1 MTYRLPGH
9 GVQPLLVLPW
19 HSLLLILGVVLIV
32 AAGVRLPQPASAALP
47 DVASA
52 GGAAPPADAL
62 AERFGAQRT
71 LLLGYRPFDA
81 DLLSETVLARVA
93 ALRDALAALPGVQ
106 TVTTLLDVPLLFSP
120 QIRPADLGGEL
131 LRVSDAGVDIELAR
145 EELRT
150 SPLYRRL
157 LLAADGQQTALR
169 IALAPQAERAAVVA
183 AVQQALAPYT
193 TDATLT
199 LAAPEFAQAA
209 AATRQRDD
217 LPRYALAA
225 LGLAVPVFALL
236 LGGIARGVVVPL
248 AAAASALLLCG
259 LLGWAGRA
267 LDEAALTAAAVAA
280 ATAGALAWRF
290 ALACRAAVGADSQA
304 RLLQALAATLP
315 ALGLAV
321 AVAAS
326 GFLALGALPRHG
338 ALGVSC
344 ALGVVLGALVTLLV
358 SAPALRIATDVPGL
372 LAPWLRLPAG
382 ALVLVLGALGMGQL
396 LFADGPLAPERRGTP
411 EQLALASMAHEFGGI
426 ETVRVVLRDP
436 SGRAGAG
443 SANPWFSV
451 AGLQRVRQVHD
462 ALQALDGVAGVRSLA
477 LLQQTLESLHGH
489 PPEERE
495 LAALWQR
502 LPRQR
507 RERMIGAYLSE
518 AGPETLLIAGWRA
531 SADDAPAVREYAR
544 RIERQLVA
552 ELGFAPQ
559 QIEVHTDVVPAR
571 SAREPANAALSLGL
585 GAAAGALFLLLLAQR
600 RAPREAAVAV
610 LVPLLA
616 AIAAF
621 VGVHLMVPLA
631 APAAAA
637 AAVVVFALVV
647 LGGARDAASRDA
659 GQPRIV

>member
-1 MTYRLPGH
+1 MTYRLPGR

-19 HSLLLILGVVLIV
+19 HSLLLILGIVLIV
-32 AAGVRLPQPASAALP
+32 AAGIRLPQPAPAALAR
-47 DVASA
+47 VALE
-52 GGAAPPADAL
+52 GAAVPAADAL

-71 LLLGYRPFDA
+71 LLLGYRPRDA
-81 DLLSETVLARVA
+81 DLLSETVLARIA
-93 ALRDALAALPGVQ
+93 ALRDALAALPGVHA
-106 TVTTLLDVPLLFSP
+106 VTTLLDVPLLFSP

-150 SPLYRRL
+150 SPLYRQL
-157 LLAADGQQTALR
+157 LLAGDGQQTALR
-169 IALAPQAERAAVVA
+169 IALAPQAERAAVIA
-183 AVQQALAPYT
+183 AVQQALAPYA

-209 AATRQRDD
+209 AAARQRAD

-236 LGGIARGVVVPL
+236 LGGIAHGVVVPL
-248 AAAASALLLCG
+248 AATASGVLLCG

-267 LDEAALTAAAVAA
+267 LDEAAYSAAVVAA
-280 ATAGALAWRF
+280 ATAGAMAWRF
-290 ALACRAAVGADSQA
+290 ALACRAAAGADPQA
-304 RLLQALAATLP
+304 RLLHALAATQP

-326 GFLALGALPRHG
+326 GFLALGAFPRQG
-338 ALGVSC
+338 ALGALC
-344 ALGVVLGALVTLLV
+344 ALGVALGALVTLLV

-372 LAPWLRLPAG
+372 VAPRLRWPAG
-382 ALVLVLGALGMGQL
+382 ALVLVLGVLGLGQL
-396 LFADGPLAPERRGTP
+396 LVADGPLARERRGTP

-451 AGLQRVRQVHD
+451 AGLQRVRQVHE
-462 ALQALDGVAGVRSLA
+462 ALQALDGVVGARSLA

-489 PPEERE
+489 PPDDRE

-502 LPRQR
+502 LPQVR
-507 RERMIGAYLSE
+507 RERMIGAYLSA
-518 AGPETLLIAGWRA
+518 AGSETLLIAGWQA
-531 SADDAPAVREYAR
+531 SADGAPAVREFAH
-544 RIERQLVA
+544 RIERQLVG
-552 ELGFAPQ
+552 ELGFAPGQ
-559 QIEVHTDVVPAR
+559 VEVHIDAAPER
-571 SAREPANAALSLGL
+571 NAREPASAALLLGL
-585 GAAAGALFLLLLAQR
+585 GAATGVLFLLLLAQR

-610 LVPLLA
+610 LAPLLA
-616 AIAAF
+616 GIAAF
-621 VGVHLMVPLA
+621 VGAPLVLPLT
-631 APAAAA
+631 APAAV
-637 AAVVVFALVV
+637 AVALLVFALVV
-647 LGGARDAASRDA
+647 LGGARGATAQDS